1 MAKVDRLG
9 WTAGLSFTAY
19 GTRFGIRVNDP
30 AVLPQVEELLPL
42 GSELDSEP
50 IVDLLYSLFV
60 GGPGKRKGVRRY
72 HLLYAGA
79 GRLVRTMELEQLLT
93 NLEMHVQLMA
103 AYLAEGYLF
112 VHAGVV
118 GWQGRAIVIPGRS
131 FTGKTSLVTALVRA
145 GATYYSD
152 EYAIFDPQGRV
163 HPYPR
168 PLSIREEAGR
178 KPRLYP
184 VEALGGQA
192 GQTPLPVGLVVVTEY
207 QAGARWQPR
216 TLSPS
221 RALLALMDNTV
232 AARRNPEFSLPVL
245 GQVVSKAAILKSKRD
260 EAADIVES
268 LLDRL
273 AETPP

>member
-1 MAKVDRLG
+1 
-9 WTAGLSFTAY
+9 
-19 GTRFGIRVNDP
+19 
-30 AVLPQVEELLPL
+30 
-42 GSELDSEP
+42 
-50 IVDLLYSLFV
+50 
-60 GGPGKRKGVRRY
+60 
-72 HLLYAGA
+72 
-79 GRLVRTMELEQLLT
+79 
-93 NLEMHVQLMA
+93 MHVQLMA

-184 VEALGGQA
+184 VETLGGQA

-221 RALLALMDNTV
+221 RALLSWD
-232 AARRNPEFSLPVL
+232 RWFPRPPP
-245 GQVVSKAAILKSKRD
+245 SKASGMRPRISWSRCWTAWPRHLPR
-260 EAADIVES
+260 AT
-268 LLDRL
+268 L
-273 AETPP
+273 ACNMPGFSHQMNAPSQNCCNTGIYR